1 LVAALLRYVLY
12 GSVVDNREAQRL
24 GELTEEQIRALPT
37 VAFGQRTRQNDLP
50 SYSLFQVEHFRWFGL
65 EVKEMSSDKDLAGAT
80 RGALRLAPSCSEVE
94 EQKAKLPRQY
104 VNFTFYNARP
114 EWRLLSQTDKQRCQ
128 QEFIATL
135 DQFRKSLLIH
145 SYSTV
150 GLRTNV
156 DFMIWRI
163 GYDLE
168 PIQEMTARLNKT
180 EMAKYI
186 EPTQS
191 FLSMTKRSM
200 YIDKDNPE
208 HVEDRLHIIP
218 GKSQYLFV
226 YPFVKTRE
234 WYVRSAEQRQEMM
247 DEHIRIGSKYRSVKL
262 HTTYS
267 FGLDDQEF
275 VVAFETDYPADFLDL
290 VQELR
295 ETKASSYT
303 LRDTPMFTCRQRT
316 ISECLDALG

>member
-1 LVAALLRYVLY
+1 
-12 GSVVDNREAQRL
+12 
-24 GELTEEQIRALPT
+24 
-37 VAFGQRTRQNDLP
+37 
-50 SYSLFQVEHFRWFGL
+50 
-65 EVKEMSSDKDLAGAT
+65 MSSDKESANNA
-80 RGALRLAPSCSEVE
+80 RGALRLAPTCSEVE
-94 EQKAKLPRQY
+94 EQKAKLPRQF
-104 VNFTFYNARP
+104 VNFTFYRARP
-114 EWRLLSQTDKQRCQ
+114 EWRLLSNDDKQNFRQ
-128 QEFIATL
+128 DFVKTVDEF
-135 DQFRKSLLIH
+135 RSSLLMH
-145 SYSTV
+145 SYSTI

-168 PIQEMTARLNKT
+168 PMQEMTARLNKT

-186 EPTQS
+186 EPSQS

-200 YIDKDNPE
+200 YIDKDNPD

-234 WYVRSAEQRQEMM
+234 WYSRPAETRQEMM

-303 LRDTPMFTCRQRT
+303 LRDTPMFTCRQRSL
-316 ISECLDALG
+316 SECLEALG

>member
-1 LVAALLRYVLY
+1 
-12 GSVVDNREAQRL
+12 
-24 GELTEEQIRALPT
+24 
-37 VAFGQRTRQNDLP
+37 
-50 SYSLFQVEHFRWFGL
+50 
-65 EVKEMSSDKDLAGAT
+65 MSTDKDLSSAP
-80 RGALRLAPSCSEVE
+80 RSALRLAPNHIEF
-94 EQKAKLPRQY
+94 EQEKAKLPRQF
-104 VNFTFYNARP
+104 VNFTFYRTRP
-114 EWRLLSQTDKQRCQ
+114 DWRLLAAGDKQRCKE
-128 QEFIATL
+128 EFISAV
-135 DQFRKSLLIH
+135 DEFRSKLLIH

-163 GYDLE
+163 GYELDPL
-168 PIQEMTARLNKT
+168 QEMTSRLNKT

-208 HVEDRLHIIP
+208 HVEDRLHIVP
-218 GKSQYLFV
+218 GKSDYLFV
-226 YPFVKTRE
+226 YPFVKTRD
-234 WYVRSAEQRQEMM
+234 WYARSPEQRQEMM

-275 VVAFETDYPADFLDL
+275 VVAFETDHPADFLDL

-316 ISECLDALG
+316 LAECLDVLG

>member
-1 LVAALLRYVLY
+1 
-12 GSVVDNREAQRL
+12 
-24 GELTEEQIRALPT
+24 
-37 VAFGQRTRQNDLP
+37 
-50 SYSLFQVEHFRWFGL
+50 
-65 EVKEMSSDKDLAGAT
+65 MSTDKDPGNVP
-80 RGALRLAPSCSEVE
+80 RSSLRLAPTCSEVE
-94 EQKAKLPRQY
+94 EKKAKLPRQF
-104 VNFTFYNARP
+104 VNFTFYHARP
-114 EWRLLSQTDKQRCQ
+114 EWRLLSDSDKQTYRD
-128 QEFIATL
+128 EFVKTV
-135 DQFRKSLLIH
+135 DEFRSSLLIH
-145 SYSTV
+145 SYSTI

-163 GYDLE
+163 GYELE
-168 PIQEMTARLNKT
+168 PIQAMTSRLNKT
-180 EMAKYI
+180 NMAKYI
-186 EPTQS
+186 EPAQS

-234 WYVRSAEQRQEMM
+234 WYSRPAEQRQEMM

-275 VVAFETDYPADFLDL
+275 VVAFETDHPADFLDL

-295 ETKASSYT
+295 ET
-303 LRDTPMFTCRQRT
+303 
-316 ISECLDALG
+316 LG

>member
-1 LVAALLRYVLY
+1 M
-12 GSVVDNREAQRL
+12 SVEK
-24 GELTEEQIRALPT
+24 EQA
-37 VAFGQRTRQNDLP
+37 NN
-50 SYSLFQVEHFRWFGL
+50 
-65 EVKEMSSDKDLAGAT
+65 T
-80 RGALRLAPSCSEVE
+80 RGPLRLAPTTSEVE
-94 EQKAKLPRQY
+94 EQKAKLPRQF
-104 VNFTFYNARP
+104 VNFTFYKARP
-114 EWRLLSQTDKQRCQ
+114 EWRLLSEVDKQRGRD
-128 QEFIATL
+128 EFVQTV
-135 DQFRKSLLIH
+135 DEFRKSLLIH

-163 GYDLE
+163 GYELE
-168 PIQEMTARLNKT
+168 PIQEMTSRLNKT

-186 EPTQS
+186 EPSQS

-208 HVEDRLHIIP
+208 HVEDRLHIVP

-234 WYVRSAEQRQEMM
+234 WYSRSAEQRQEMM

-303 LRDTPMFTCRQRT
+303 LRDTPMFTCRQR
-316 ISECLDALG
+316 SVNECLESLG

>member
-1 LVAALLRYVLY
+1 MNTEKEN
-12 GSVVDNREAQRL
+12 GSV
-24 GELTEEQIRALPT
+24 
-37 VAFGQRTRQNDLP
+37 
-50 SYSLFQVEHFRWFGL
+50 
-65 EVKEMSSDKDLAGAT
+65 T
-80 RGALRLAPSCSEVE
+80 RGSLRLAPNFTEQE
-94 EQKAKLPRQY
+94 AQKAKLPRQF
-104 VNFTFYNARP
+104 VNFTFYGTRP
-114 EWRLLSQTDKQRCQ
+114 EWRQLSEGDKQRCREQ
-128 QEFIATL
+128 FGNVVDEFRR
-135 DQFRKSLLIH
+135 QLLIH
-145 SYSTV
+145 TYSTV

-163 GYDLE
+163 GYELE
-168 PIQEMTARLNKT
+168 PIQEMSAKLNRT

-186 EPTQS
+186 EPLQS

-208 HVEDRLHIIP
+208 HVEDRLHIVP

-234 WYVRSAEQRQEMM
+234 WYSQPGEKRQEMM

-275 VVAFETDYPADFLDL
+275 VVAFETDYPSDFLDL

-316 ISECLDALG
+316 LGECLEALG

>member
-1 LVAALLRYVLY
+1 MSTEKENNSAIR
-12 GSVVDNREAQRL
+12 GS
-24 GELTEEQIRALPT
+24 
-37 VAFGQRTRQNDLP
+37 
-50 SYSLFQVEHFRWFGL
+50 
-65 EVKEMSSDKDLAGAT
+65 
-80 RGALRLAPSCSEVE
+80 LRLAPNCVEME
-94 EQKAKLPRQY
+94 EQKAKLPRQF
-104 VNFTFYNARP
+104 VNFTFYRARP
-114 EWRLLSQTDKQRCQ
+114 EWRLLSDADKQSCR
-128 QEFIATL
+128 EAFAATV
-135 DQFRKSLLIH
+135 DEFRKRLLIH
-145 SYSTV
+145 TYSTV

-163 GYDLE
+163 GYELD
-168 PIQEMTARLNKT
+168 PIQEMTSRLNKT

-208 HVEDRLHIIP
+208 HVEDRLHIVP
-218 GKSQYLFV
+218 GKSDYLFV

-234 WYVRSAEQRQEMM
+234 WYSRTADQRQEMM
-247 DEHIRIGSKYRSVKL
+247 DEHIRIGTKYRSVKL

-275 VVAFETDYPADFLDL
+275 VVAFETDNPADFLDL

-303 LRDTPMFTCRQRT
+303 LRDTPMFTCRQR
-316 ISECLDALG
+316 SLEECLSALG

>member
-1 LVAALLRYVLY
+1 MSTDNDQANGAR
-12 GSVVDNREAQRL
+12 GS
-24 GELTEEQIRALPT
+24 
-37 VAFGQRTRQNDLP
+37 
-50 SYSLFQVEHFRWFGL
+50 
-65 EVKEMSSDKDLAGAT
+65 
-80 RGALRLAPSCSEVE
+80 LRLAPTHAEVE
-94 EQKAKLPRQY
+94 VEKAKLPRQF
-104 VNFTFYNARP
+104 VNFTFYKARP
-114 EWRLLSQTDKQRCQ
+114 EWRLLSDADKQRSREAFVKTVE
-128 QEFIATL
+128 EF
-135 DQFRKSLLIH
+135 RSSLLIH
-145 SYSTV
+145 SYSTI

-163 GYDLE
+163 GYQLE
-168 PIQEMTARLNKT
+168 PIQEMTSRLNQT

-186 EPTQS
+186 EPSQS

-208 HVEDRLHIIP
+208 HVEDRLHIVP

-234 WYVRSAEQRQEMM
+234 WYSQPGEKRQEMM

-275 VVAFETDYPADFLDL
+275 VVAFETDYPSDFLDL

-303 LRDTPMFTCRQRT
+303 LRDTPMFTCRQRELG
-316 ISECLDALG
+316 ECLEALG

>member
-1 LVAALLRYVLY
+1 MSTDKEQGNAAR
-12 GSVVDNREAQRL
+12 GS
-24 GELTEEQIRALPT
+24 
-37 VAFGQRTRQNDLP
+37 
-50 SYSLFQVEHFRWFGL
+50 
-65 EVKEMSSDKDLAGAT
+65 
-80 RGALRLAPSCSEVE
+80 LRLAPNCIELE
-94 EQKAKLPRQY
+94 EQKAKLPRQF
-104 VNFTFYNARP
+104 VNFTFYRARP
-114 EWRLLSQTDKQRCQ
+114 EWRMLDDNQKRDYKA
-128 QEFIATL
+128 EFVKTV
-135 DQFRKSLLIH
+135 DEFRAQLLIH

-163 GYDLE
+163 GYELD
-168 PIQEMTARLNKT
+168 PIQEMTSRLNHT
-180 EMAKYI
+180 QIAKYL
-186 EPTQS
+186 EPSQS

-200 YIDKDNPE
+200 YIDKDNPD
-208 HVEDRLHIIP
+208 HVEDRLHIVP
-218 GKSQYLFV
+218 GKSDYLFV

-234 WYVRSAEQRQEMM
+234 WYTRTSDQRQEMM

-275 VVAFETDYPADFLDL
+275 VVAFETDNPADFLDL

-303 LRDTPMFTCRQRT
+303 LRDTPMFTCRQR
-316 ISECLDALG
+316 SLAECLEALG

>member
-1 LVAALLRYVLY
+1 
-12 GSVVDNREAQRL
+12 
-24 GELTEEQIRALPT
+24 
-37 VAFGQRTRQNDLP
+37 
-50 SYSLFQVEHFRWFGL
+50 
-65 EVKEMSSDKDLAGAT
+65 MSSDKDPGSAA
-80 RGALRLAPSCSEVE
+80 RGSLRLALTCPEVE
-94 EQKAKLPRQY
+94 ELKAKLPRQF
-104 VNFTFYNARP
+104 VNFTFYHERP
-114 EWRLLSQTDKQRCQ
+114 EWRLLSEADKQRCRG
-128 QEFIATL
+128 EFIKTV
-135 DQFRKSLLIH
+135 DQFRNTLLMH
-145 SYSTV
+145 SYSTI

-163 GYDLE
+163 GYELE
-168 PIQEMTARLNKT
+168 PFQAMTSQLNKT

-208 HVEDRLHIIP
+208 HVEDRLHVVP

-234 WYVRSAEQRQEMM
+234 WYSRPAEQRQEMM
-247 DEHIRIGSKYRSVKL
+247 EEHIRIGSKYRSVKL

-275 VVAFETDYPADFLDL
+275 VVAFETDHPADFLDL

-295 ETKASSYT
+295 ETKASSFT

-316 ISECLDALG
+316 LEECLEALG

>member
-1 LVAALLRYVLY
+1 
-12 GSVVDNREAQRL
+12 
-24 GELTEEQIRALPT
+24 
-37 VAFGQRTRQNDLP
+37 
-50 SYSLFQVEHFRWFGL
+50 
-65 EVKEMSSDKDLAGAT
+65 MSSDQDQSNNA
-80 RGALRLAPSCSEVE
+80 RGSLRLAPTHAAVE
-94 EQKAKLPRQY
+94 IEKAKLPRQF
-104 VNFTFYNARP
+104 VNFTFYKARP
-114 EWRLLSQTDKQRCQ
+114 EWRLLLEAAKQRCRE
-128 QEFIATL
+128 EFVKTL
-135 DQFRKSLLIH
+135 DEFRSSLLIH
-145 SYSTV
+145 SYSTI

-163 GYDLE
+163 GYALE
-168 PIQEMTARLNKT
+168 PIQEMTSRLNRT

-186 EPTQS
+186 EPSQS

-208 HVEDRLHIIP
+208 HVEDRLHIVP
-218 GKSQYLFV
+218 GRSQYLFV

-234 WYVRSAEQRQEMM
+234 WYSQPGEKRQEMM

-316 ISECLDALG
+316 LSECLEALG

>member
-1 LVAALLRYVLY
+1 MSTENENSTVR
-12 GSVVDNREAQRL
+12 GS
-24 GELTEEQIRALPT
+24 
-37 VAFGQRTRQNDLP
+37 
-50 SYSLFQVEHFRWFGL
+50 
-65 EVKEMSSDKDLAGAT
+65 
-80 RGALRLAPSCSEVE
+80 LRLAPNCVELE
-94 EQKAKLPRQY
+94 EQKAKLPRQF
-104 VNFTFYNARP
+104 VNFTFYHARP
-114 EWRLLSQTDKQRCQ
+114 EWRLLSDADKELCKA
-128 QEFIATL
+128 EFASTV
-135 DQFRKSLLIH
+135 DEFRKRLLIH
-145 SYSTV
+145 TYSTV

-163 GYDLE
+163 GYELD
-168 PIQEMTARLNKT
+168 PIQEMTGRLNRT

-208 HVEDRLHIIP
+208 HVEDRLHIVP
-218 GKSQYLFV
+218 GKSDYLFV

-234 WYVRSAEQRQEMM
+234 WYSRSADQRQEMM
-247 DEHIRIGSKYRSVKL
+247 DEHIRIGTKYRSVKL

-275 VVAFETDYPADFLDL
+275 VVAFETDNPADFLDL

-303 LRDTPMFTCRQRT
+303 LRDTPMFTCRQRSLT
-316 ISECLDALG
+316 ECLSALG